1 MKRIAGLMLGL
12 TIAAVLAWLA
22 WRVPVPTR
30 APVEPASAPADTLAA
45 GLKAVRLY
53 FASPDGEGLVSES
66 RELPE
71 SPTLHERA
79 AALVAE
85 LDKGP
90 GAAGVAAL
98 PPGTSLLHVYLD
110 DEGLLTVD
118 LSRAFQQGFR
128 GGADAEY
135 LAVASLVRTLGAN
148 LPEVKR
154 VLIVCGGASL
164 ETLGGHLPLDR
175 PIDVSEMP

>member
-1 MKRIAGLMLGL
+1 MKRLGL
-12 TIAAVLAWLA
+12 VILGLALAAVLAWLA
-22 WRVPVPTR
+22 WR
-30 APVEPASAPADTLAA
+30 APVLHRPAEPPVSVVDTVAT
-45 GLKAVRLY
+45 GLKAVRLF
-53 FASPDGEGLVSES
+53 FASANGEGLVSES

-71 SPTLHERA
+71 SATLHDRV
-79 AALVAE
+79 AALVGE

-90 GAAGVAAL
+90 GGGGVAAL
-98 PPGTSLLHVYLD
+98 PPGTSMLHVYLD

-128 GGADAEY
+128 GGSDAEY

-154 VLIVCGGASL
+154 VLICVAGRPIA
-164 ETLGGHLPLDR
+164 TLGGHLPLDQ
-175 PIDVSEMP
+175 PLDVAEWP